1 MSISQILMLFGSI
14 GLFLYGMKS
23 MSDSLQKVAGSRL
36 RNILNNMTS
45 TPFKRVMVGMLITCI
60 IQSSSATT
68 VMIVSFVNAGLINLI
83 QAIGMI
89 MGANIGTTTTAW
101 LISLFGFSF
110 DIGMVAVPLIG
121 IGFLLLLARNDK
133 TKYIG
138 NIIIGFS
145 LLFLAI
151 SILKDTMGG
160 LTEDP
165 KFVEYLS
172 SFNNYGFW
180 STLAF
185 IIIGT
190 VLTIIIQ
197 SSSATMALTIVMCNN
212 GLIPFEYGVA
222 MILGE
227 NIGTTI
233 TANIA
238 AAVTNINARR
248 AALAHLVFNIFG
260 VIWATIFLKDII
272 NLINDT
278 IIYFGGASPIT
289 TDTSRPIALAMF
301 HSAFNIANTLLL
313 IGFTNQIAK
322 LVSHIIKDNK
332 ADTNHLSYIKAGLF
346 STSEISLV
354 QAQQEMLRYAEGS
367 YKMFKHVRELFAE
380 TQSEN
385 FNTLY
390 DKIKKQ
396 EDETDRAEIEF
407 YKFLTRSSRESIGT
421 EAKQQVQLLFR
432 LSSDIELVSDS
443 IYSIAKI
450 IRKKKEHAIW
460 FTPELRESI
469 NTMFELAD
477 KAIVIMNGN
486 LMDILSGKYSL
497 DEALSIEER
506 INKMR
511 TQLKENVGKH
521 DTDEQSFGNYQSW
534 IMFSDIVSKIETMA
548 DAVLRVSKDAI
559 TLRVDNEG

>member
-1 MSISQILMLFGSI
+1 MVLSQILMLFGSI

-23 MSDSLQKVAGSRL
+23 MSDSLQKVAGSKL

-68 VMIVSFVNAGLINLI
+68 VMIVSFVNAGLINLV

-89 MGANIGTTTTAW
+89 MGANIGTTATAW

-110 DIGMVAVPLIG
+110 DIGLIAVPLIG
-121 IGFLLLLARNDK
+121 IGFPLLLARNDK

-160 LTEDP
+160 LTQDP

-172 SFNNYGFW
+172 TFNNHGFW

-185 IIIGT
+185 ILIGT
-190 VLTIIIQ
+190 FLTVVIQ

-248 AALAHLVFNIFG
+248 AALAHLFFNIFG
-260 VIWATIFLKDII
+260 VMWVTIFLKDII
-272 NLINDT
+272 HLISD
-278 IIYFGGASPIT
+278 IIVYFGGGSPIT

-301 HSAFNIANTLLL
+301 HSAFNIANTLIL
-313 IGFTNQIAK
+313 IGFTNQIAR
-322 LVSHIIKDNK
+322 LVSSIIKDNK
-332 ADTNHLSYIKAGLF
+332 ADANHLRYINAGLF

-354 QAQQEMLRYAEGS
+354 QAQQEMIRYAEGS
-367 YKMFKHVRELFAE
+367 HKMFNHVKELFAE

-390 DKIKKQ
+390 EKIKSQ

-432 LSSDIELVSDS
+432 LSSDIEVVSDS

-460 FTPELRESI
+460 FTPELRDSI
-469 NTMFELAD
+469 NNMFELAD
-477 KAIVIMNGN
+477 KAIVIMNNN
-486 LMDILSGKYSL
+486 LVDILSGKYSL
-497 DEALSIEER
+497 DEALSIEKR
-506 INKMR
+506 INQMR
-511 TQLKENVGKH
+511 TQLKEDVGKH

-559 TLRVDNEG
+559 ALRVDNEK